1 MDARFLEE
9 GLPGLFVLA
18 ESCEQADDRIRIAGV
33 GYSEF
38 KQSAEAAISEI
49 SASTAR
55 IDHIVRELK
64 SFVGGEAKDS
74 IEPADVNQVIR
85 TVVDLSR
92 HLIRKTTRDFAL
104 NLNEALPRVEADRIR
119 LEQVVLN
126 LVQNACQSLPDR
138 NRSVTVST
146 RHDKSSHTV
155 LIEVADEG
163 VGIPEADLER
173 VIDPF
178 FTTRR
183 SAGGTGLGL
192 SVSKRI
198 VDDHG
203 GTLSFRSRVG
213 RGTTAVVSLP
223 ACNG

>member
-1 MDARFLEE
+1 MNARFLGE
-9 GLPGLFVLA
+9 GLPGVFVLA
-18 ESCEQADDRIRIAGV
+18 ESGEQADDSVRIAGV

-49 SASTAR
+49 SAGTAR

-64 SFVGGEAKDS
+64 SFVGGEVKGS
-74 IEPADVNQVIR
+74 IEPTDVNQVIR

-92 HLIRKTTRDFAL
+92 HLIRKATGYFAL
-104 NLNEALPRVEADRIR
+104 NLNQALPRVEADRIR

-146 RHDKSSHTV
+146 RHDRTSNTV
-155 LIEVADEG
+155 LIEVADQG
-163 VGIPEADLER
+163 IGIPEADLDL
-173 VIDPF
+173 VSDPF

-183 SAGGTGLGL
+183 SVGGTGLGL
-192 SVSKRI
+192 SVSSRI
-198 VDDHG
+198 VRDHG
-203 GTLSFRSRVG
+203 GTLSFRSQVG

-223 ACNG
+223 ACNV